1 MTYYIG
7 SARHDENGK
16 YAGGKR
22 GDQTGQEVA
31 TQKMYNYFSKGGW
44 MCCRPNKGLHA
55 MRIKQNMLR
64 ACANDN
70 IGYSMS
76 DRYGIMRTGTD
87 TTKPTNTDCSTLVRK
102 CIEEATGKDVGDFTT
117 ANESAVLEKSGLFKN
132 IGKVTTLSKLYDGD
146 ILVTARKGH
155 TAIVTSGI
163 SRGFIEQA
171 TDSTSKN
178 IHCGITYANS
188 FTGHDISLS
197 INKGAELKRQRV
209 RVLQHALNLDYK
221 AKLEEDGI
229 YGPKTAKALGS
240 HYVRYGET
248 QYMVSAAEILYY
260 LIGADPNGY
269 EVPGIY
275 GKGLKKASGKNR
287 ITAKDFKS
295 LL

>member
-22 GDQTGQEVA
+22 GDQTGNEVA
-31 TQKMYNYFSKGGW
+31 VQKMYNYFSKGGW
-44 MCCRPNKGLHA
+44 IGYRPISGLVA
-55 MRIKQNMLR
+55 EREKNSMLR

-76 DRYGIMRTGTD
+76 DRYGIMQSGTD

-117 ANESAVLEKSGLFKN
+117 ANEGSVLENSRLFKK

-146 ILVTARKGH
+146 ILVTAKKGH

-163 SRGFIEQA
+163 GREQKV
-171 TDSTSKN
+171 TLPKFSDDN
-178 IHCGITYANS
+178 M
-188 FTGHDISLS
+188 FTGIRYSNTFTGNTIGFS
-197 INKGAELKRQRV
+197 INDGADLKKQRT

-221 AKLEEDGI
+221 AKLQEDGI
-229 YGPKTAKALGS
+229 FGPKTKAALGK
-240 HYVRYGET
+240 HYVKYGEI
-248 QYMVSAAEILYY
+248 QYLITAVEILYY
-260 LIGADPNGY
+260 LNSFDPKGV
-269 EVPGIY
+269 EIPGKF
-275 GKGLKKASGKNR
+275 GKGLKKAAGKR
-287 ITAKDFKS
+287 IIKADDIEK